1 MLSKSLPAKTL
12 IADDHPTIARLLG
25 DFLST
30 QPDVVLAGIVHTGPA
45 VLEFCANNP
54 VDFLILDLG
63 LPGMSGLEVLETLKK
78 EFPNIRTL
86 VFSALSTEKVI
97 RLALELGARG
107 FLEKSAAFEEVADG
121 VARVIAGETF
131 MGPAVRTTII
141 RMMSKRDDHPSLT
154 NEEIKF
160 LRRINQG
167 MPSKEIAKEFNISL
181 SGAYKIIDRIKAK
194 LGARTP
200 ADLIFA
206 GMQYGITI
214 APEELNKHGT
224 A

>member
-97 RLALELGARG
+97 RSALELGARG

-141 RMMSKRDDHPSLT
+141 RMMSKRDDPSLT